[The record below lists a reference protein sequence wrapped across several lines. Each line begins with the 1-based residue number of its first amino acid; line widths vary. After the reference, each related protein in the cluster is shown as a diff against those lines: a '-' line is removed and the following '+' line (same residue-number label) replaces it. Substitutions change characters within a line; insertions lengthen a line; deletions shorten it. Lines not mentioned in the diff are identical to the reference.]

1 MEVLAIIGNFLT
13 AYKFTHVSYFH
24 NWLFCHF
31 YFLFCVILEF
41 ILGGSSLLKMSRT
54 YLYACAAVQVGVKD
68 EQENQH
74 V

>member
-1 MEVLAIIGNFLT
+1 MEVLTIMGNFLT

-24 NWLFCHF
+24 NWLSIHF
-31 YFLFCVILEF
+31 YCLVSMILEF
-41 ILGGSSLLKMSRT
+41 ILGGSSLLKMSQT